1 MNITSVTIDQVVDN
15 GTPLKAVASVTFD
28 KAFMVHN
35 IKLIKSRG
43 KIFTVFPCKGREH
56 AFESLAHPIA
66 SDLREKIEKAII
78 VAYNEFIKKQTI
90 KGEKQWKTP
99 N

>member
-1 MNITSVTIDQVVDN
+1 MNVTNVTIECTVDN

-28 KAFMVHN
+28 RAFSVHG
-35 IKLIKSRG
+35 IKLIESRD
-43 KIFTVFPCKGREH
+43 KVFAVFPCEGREY
-56 AFESLAHPIA
+56 AFKSLAHPIT
-66 SDLREKIEKAII
+66 SDLRQEVEKAII
-78 VAYNEFIKKQTI
+78 KAYNEFIKKQTI